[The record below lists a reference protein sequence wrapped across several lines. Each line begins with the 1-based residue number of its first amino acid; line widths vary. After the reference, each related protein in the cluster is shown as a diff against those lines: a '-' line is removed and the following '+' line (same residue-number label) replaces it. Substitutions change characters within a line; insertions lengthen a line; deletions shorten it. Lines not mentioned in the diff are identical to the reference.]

1 MQVTVKYFASIRE
14 VIGHSQEIIQT
25 EALTVGQLKAE
36 LIAKGDPYATALDSN
51 KALRMAFNQLLISS
65 PDTPLTEG
73 AELAFF
79 PPVTGG

>member
-1 MQVTVKYFASIRE
+1 MLVHIKYFASIRE
-14 VIGHSQEIIQT
+14 VMGHSQESVQT
-25 EALTVGQLKAE
+25 NALTVAQLKAE
-36 LIAKGDPYATALDSN
+36 LIAKGEPYATALASN
-51 KALRMAFNQLLISS
+51 KALRMAFNQLLISN

>member
-1 MQVTVKYFASIRE
+1 MLVHIKYFASIRE
-14 VIGHSQEIIQT
+14 VVGYSQESVQT
-25 EALTVGQLKAE
+25 NALTVAQLKAE
-36 LIAKGDPYATALDSN
+36 LIAKGEPYTTALGSN
-51 KALRMAFNQLLISS
+51 KALRMAFNQLLISN